1 MCESQI
7 SRFCSGERATKLG
20 DGRCVCSACAPF
32 TTDTGPEHDLPR
44 DPHEASGQPLGYS
57 WDMSAP
63 RTRSVQKEARP
74 IRNFDPGHPQS

>member
-1 MCESQI
+1 MCESRI
-7 SRFCSGERATKLG
+7 HDHCSGERAVKLG
-20 DGRCVCSACAPF
+20 DGRCVCPACAPY

-44 DPHEASGQPLGYS
+44 DPREANGQPLRYS

-63 RTRSVQKEARP
+63 RISSVRKEAQS